1 MIAPIANTLPRIVM
15 MKGIAGFVK
24 TQQKIRKIPQVITMP
39 NLSMAMSVSTR
50 NDVFDVLAH

>member
-1 MIAPIANTLPRIVM
+1 M

-39 NLSMAMSVSTR
+39 NLSMAMSVCTR
-50 NDVFDVLAH
+50 NNVFDVLTH